1 MYRLYQGVIR
11 ETGQER
17 KWSLLRGMLSRAL
30 QPAADAPPPP
40 APETPVSR
48 DCLALA
54 QEKLDRG
61 DRGGAYL
68 ELYREMGNEQLLIQ
82 TQITT
87 YSGIWGSGAL
97 TGNHLAQQE
106 GGARYTTPLDQFS
119 HEIAQATIDVVR
131 ADLDA
136 GGSGRLS
143 DSQLQTADRKVWK
156 DKGMPELF
164 PGNVQFADFWNHE
177 KGDRLDAICSR
188 STWNMLGVGLR
199 WLLNPLPE
207 ERNYGYLIGKRPAEF
222 ANDPRFQVLG
232 GEKDRFLTVINKET
246 GFVECFFDQQ
256 PRIAGIPI
264 PQIPNQPIQPGSQ
277 ELQRRHRLCQELGAD
292 GQRMAS
298 LETF

>member
-1 MYRLYQGVIR
+1 MIR
-11 ETGQER
+11 QS
-17 KWSLLRGMLSRAL
+17 KWSLLCGVSARAL
-30 QPAADAPPPP
+30 QAAAQQPPKP
-40 APETPVSR
+40 APQTPVSR
-48 DCLALA
+48 DCLDLA
-54 QEKLDRG
+54 QDKLDRG

-106 GGARYTTPLDQFS
+106 GGERYNTPLDQFS
-119 HEIAQATIDVVR
+119 HEIAQATIDAVR
-131 ADLDA
+131 SDLDA
-136 GGSGRLS
+136 GGNGRLN

-188 STWNMLGVGLR
+188 STWNMLGVGAR
-199 WLLNPLPE
+199 WLFNPSSD

-222 ANDPRFQVLG
+222 ANDPRFQVIG
-232 GEKDRFLTVINKET
+232 GEKDRFLTVVNKKT
-246 GFVECFFDQQ
+246 GFVECFFDKQ
-256 PRIAGIPI
+256 PRVASLPI
-264 PQIPNQPIQPGSQ
+264 PQIPDEPILADSQ
-277 ELQRRHRLCQELGAD
+277 EYARRQRLCRELGAN
-292 GQRMAS
+292 GQSFNIAA
-298 LETF
+298 T